1 MEWMFLT
8 IIVIL
13 IILMPF
19 IYKKGSKDGLNN
31 FFRSVVSNNHL
42 DRLSHFK
49 SQNEVVKKGGIS
61 FLGDSITE
69 GYNVYEYFSDLL
81 VYNRGISGDTTLGLL
96 NRLDES
102 VFKLNP
108 SKVVVLIGTN
118 DYQALNATN
127 LDILERITLIVKT
140 IKEKLPNTKI
150 FIQSVYPVNNTLDKD
165 MVGIRN
171 NETIKLLNE
180 SLSKLD
186 GITFINLYDKL
197 IKDGNLNKE
206 YTKEGLHINPKGY
219 NLITKILTKHLK

>member
-81 VYNRGISGDTTLGLL
+81 VYNRGISGDTTVGLL

-219 NLITKILTKHLK
+219 SLITKILTKHLK

>member
-81 VYNRGISGDTTLGLL
+81 VYNRGISGDTTVGLL